1 MFTAYN
7 AVYDKQGIIVTS
19 QAMGEYVMREF
30 ILIANFLR
38 ESFLREY
45 FLGEYFMKEHFI
57 EPITNNWV
65 VVQMASVSLYNCYR
79 GMGIFL
85 KKGFWSPLKTERIK

>member
-1 MFTAYN
+1 MWLPLLYLPRCLQGVSNVFTAYN

-57 EPITNNWV
+57 EPIT
-65 VVQMASVSLYNCYR
+65 
-79 GMGIFL
+79 I
-85 KKGFWSPLKTERIK
+85 